1 MRRSLVFTSVAS
13 GSNVSNLS
21 FASKHVLPE
30 TLVSRH
36 AAFSLGARVKT
47 KQTTTICGGAGAQ
60 TLLEAI

>member
-13 GSNVSNLS
+13 GSNVS

-36 AAFSLGARVKT
+36 AVFSLGARVKT
-47 KQTTTICGGAGAQ
+47 KQTTIICGGAGAQ